1 MVLSEVLVEHTSLI
15 PVINRLGI
23 RLGLAD
29 KSVKEVCYAHDIDPD
44 FLVMVINTFL
54 NEEYFPEKKL
64 LSLHT
69 SQIVYYLTKTNLY
82 YLRFQLPNI
91 QRHLESFIAQ
101 SKSENN
107 TLNLIGKFFASFK
120 HELTER
126 IDRDDNEW
134 FPYCLKLA
142 EKVKDHITDGMIEK
156 HSVSATESEGDQLE
170 ELLSDL
176 KSIMVKHL
184 SGDYDDNLCYAVL
197 FAISS
202 LEKDI
207 KQHNRIR
214 YRILVPMVKTLER
227 IEQHI
232 DKCSER

>member
-1 MVLSEVLVEHTSLI
+1 
-15 PVINRLGI
+15 
-23 RLGLAD
+23 
-29 KSVKEVCYAHDIDPD
+29 
-44 FLVMVINTFL
+44 
-54 NEEYFPEKKL
+54 
-64 LSLHT
+64 
-69 SQIVYYLTKTNLY
+69 
-82 YLRFQLPNI
+82 
-91 QRHLESFIAQ
+91 LESFIAQ

-156 HSVSATESEGDQLE
+156 HSVSAMESEGDQLE